1 MLKPTSNSVGFFY
14 SRKPRARACGH
25 AEPCLL
31 NLEVLTIYK
40 IIYSAVDETPGVRDN
55 SLKRMVGAKGF
66 EPSTS
71 WSRTRRASQAALR
84 PDRLRQKQK
93 QPIKFFNDSI
103 SRAFPATVPEEG
115 NTFFRGVLFSFFSYA
130 LSLRLYLRQDT
141 ASPRILFSRCRFVL
155 RLSVRC
161 HLNSCRWSGQSALP
175 ETGCAR
181 AAS

>member
-1 MLKPTSNSVGFFY
+1 M
-14 SRKPRARACGH
+14 
-25 AEPCLL
+25 
-31 NLEVLTIYK
+31 
-40 IIYSAVDETPGVRDN
+40 
-55 SLKRMVGAKGF
+55 RMVGAKGF

-84 PDRLRQKQK
+84 PDRLRQKRK

-130 LSLRLYLRQDT
+130 FSPIFIFAEERPFEFYLTQDT

-161 HLNSCRWSGQSALP
+161 HLNSCRWSGQSAFP